1 MIEAIIFD
9 FDGVIV
15 DTETPDY
22 TTWQRIYE
30 SYGVE
35 LDRELWT
42 GFIGG
47 GSGEFDFYKH
57 LEDLSGISVDRPELR
72 RRVRSIF
79 LAEIDQSPVLPG
91 VLEYIDGAKSMGL
104 RVGLASSS
112 SREWVEGHLGS
123 RGILD
128 RFDDIRGSDDVSE
141 VKPSPE
147 LYLMSARE
155 LGVSPGNAIAIEDS
169 ANGVMAAKRA
179 GLYCVAVPNSITEAL
194 DFSLADVRVASLAEM
209 PLQAIIEMANE
220 SS

>member
-1 MIEAIIFD
+1 MIEAIVFD

-22 TTWQRIYE
+22 TTWQGIYE

-35 LDRELWT
+35 LERELWT

-47 GSGEFDFYKH
+47 GSGEFDFYQH
-57 LEDLSGISVDRPELR
+57 LQDLSGIKVDRAELR
-72 RRVRSIF
+72 GRIRSIF
-79 LAEIDQSPVLPG
+79 YAVLVQSPVLPG
-91 VLEYIDGAKSMGL
+91 VMDYIDCAKSMGL
-104 RVGLASSS
+104 KVGLASSS

-147 LYLMSARE
+147 LYLRSAKE
-155 LGVSPGNAIAIEDS
+155 LGVSPRNAVAIEDS
-169 ANGVMAAKRA
+169 ARGVTAAKRA
-179 GLYCVAVPNSITEAL
+179 GLYCVAVPNSVTEAM

-209 PLQAIIEMANE
+209 PLQSLIEKANQ
-220 SS
+220 SM

>member
-1 MIEAIIFD
+1 MIEAIVFD

-22 TTWQRIYE
+22 TTWQGIYE

-35 LDRELWT
+35 LERELWT

-47 GSGEFDFYKH
+47 GSGEFDFYQH
-57 LEDLSGISVDRPELR
+57 LEDLSGIKMDHSELR
-72 RRVRSIF
+72 LQIRSIF
-79 LAEIDQSPVLPG
+79 RAEIDQSPVLPG
-91 VLEYIDGAKSMGL
+91 VMDYIDCAKSMGL
-104 RVGLASSS
+104 KVGLASSS

-123 RGILD
+123 RGILE

-147 LYLMSARE
+147 LYLRSAKE
-155 LGVSPGNAIAIEDS
+155 LGVSPRNAVAIEDS
-169 ANGVMAAKRA
+169 ARGVTAAKRA
-179 GLYCVAVPNSITEAL
+179 GLYCVAVPNSVTEAM

-209 PLQAIIEMANE
+209 PLQSLIEKANQ
-220 SS
+220 SM

>member
-22 TTWQRIYE
+22 TTWQGIFE

-35 LDRELWT
+35 LERELWT

-47 GSGEFDFYKH
+47 GSDEFDVYEH
-57 LEDLSGISVDRPELR
+57 LEGLSGITVDRVELR
-72 RRVRSIF
+72 RRMRAIF
-79 LAEIDQSPVLPG
+79 LEEIEQSPVLPG
-91 VLEYIDGAKSMGL
+91 VLDYIECAKDMGL

-128 RFDDIRGSDDVSE
+128 RFDDIKGSDDVDM

-147 LYLMSARE
+147 LYLSSSRE
-155 LGVSPGNAIAIEDS
+155 LGVCPGNAMAIEDS
-169 ANGVMAAKRA
+169 VKGVKAAKLA
-179 GLYCVAVPNSITEAL
+179 GLFCVAVPNPMTEGL
-194 DFSLADVRVASLAEM
+194 DFSLADVRVRSLAHM
-209 PLQAIIEMANE
+209 PLQSLIDRANRG
-220 SS
+220 S

>member
-1 MIEAIIFD
+1 MIEAIVFD

-22 TTWQRIYE
+22 TTWQGIYE

-35 LDRELWT
+35 LERELWT

-47 GSGEFDFYKH
+47 GSGEFDFYQH
-57 LEDLSGISVDRPELR
+57 LEDLSGIKVDRSELR
-72 RRVRSIF
+72 LRIRSTF
-79 LAEIDQSPVLPG
+79 YAELDQSPVLPG
-91 VLEYIDGAKSMGL
+91 VMDYIDCAKSMGL
-104 RVGLASSS
+104 KVGLASSS

-147 LYLMSARE
+147 LYLRSAKE
-155 LGVSPGNAIAIEDS
+155 LGVSPRNAVAIEDS
-169 ANGVMAAKRA
+169 ARGVTAAKRA
-179 GLYCVAVPNSITEAL
+179 GLYCVAVPNSVTEAM
-194 DFSLADVRVASLAEM
+194 DFSLADVRVASLTEM
-209 PLQAIIEMANE
+209 PLQSLIEKANQ
-220 SS
+220 SM

>member
-22 TTWQRIYE
+22 TTWQGIFE

-35 LDRELWT
+35 LERELWT
-42 GFIGG
+42 SFIGG
-47 GSGEFDFYKH
+47 GSGEFDVYKH
-57 LEDLSGISVDRPELR
+57 LEDLSGIEVDRVELR
-72 RRVRSIF
+72 RRMRAIF
-79 LAEIDQSPVLPG
+79 LAEIEQSPVLPG
-91 VLEYIDGAKSMGL
+91 VLDYIDRAKDMGL

-112 SREWVEGHLGS
+112 SRERVEGHLGS

-128 RFDDIRGSDDVSE
+128 RFDDIKGSDDVDM

-147 LYLMSARE
+147 LYLSSARE
-155 LGVSPGNAIAIEDS
+155 LGVSPGNAMAIEDS
-169 ANGVMAAKRA
+169 VNGVTAAKRA
-179 GLYCVAVPNSITEAL
+179 GLFCVAVPNSMTEAM
-194 DFSLADVRVASLAEM
+194 DFSQADVCLVSLAEM
-209 PLQAIIEMANE
+209 PLQSLIDRANQ

>member
-22 TTWQRIYE
+22 TTWRGIFE

-35 LDRELWT
+35 LERELWT

-47 GSGEFDFYKH
+47 GSGEFDVYKH
-57 LEDLSGISVDRPELR
+57 LEDLSGITVDRPLLR
-72 RRVRSIF
+72 SRMRSIY
-79 LAEIDQSPVLPG
+79 LAAIEQSPVLPG
-91 VLEYIDGAKSMGL
+91 VLDYIDCAKSMGL
-104 RVGLASSS
+104 KVGLASSS

-128 RFDDIRGSDDVSE
+128 RFDDIKASDDVDE

-147 LYLMSARE
+147 LYLSSARE
-155 LGVSPGNAIAIEDS
+155 LGVSPRNAMAIEDS
-169 ANGVMAAKRA
+169 ANGVTAAKRA
-179 GLYCVAVPNSITEAL
+179 GLYCVAVPNSMTEAL
-194 DFSLADVRVASLAEM
+194 DFSLADIRVTSLAQM
-209 PLQAIIEMANE
+209 PLQSLIDRANQG
-220 SS
+220 S